1 MEKNLMKKKI
11 DIKDLNFQK
20 IEYYRQESK
29 KIAKKN

>member
-1 MEKNLMKKKI
+1 MKKKI

-20 IEYYRQESK
+20 IEYYWEESK